1 VRHAGEPSVEEILE
15 SIKKVIARDN
25 RAEAE
30 HIRRRREEDGM
41 VTTRTLRTED
51 LPDDPQPVFQVPVD
65 QARTILAL
73 QPQSLAEDEPAPV
86 LDLTDAEMADAE
98 MADAKIAGD
107 PSGGA
112 EADFGA
118 DDDYELADEAS
129 AEELMTEHETAAE
142 TPLLAESARA
152 SMRESL
158 TALAMLAEP
167 GARPQIVRSGETSL
181 EGLTRDLLRP
191 MLGEWLEKNL
201 PPLVDK
207 MVAAEIARI
216 VGKRA

>member
-1 VRHAGEPSVEEILE
+1 MRQAGEPSVEEILE

-30 HIRRRREEDGM
+30 NVRRRREEDGM
-41 VTTRTLRTED
+41 VTTRTLRAED
-51 LPDDPQPVFQVPVD
+51 LPDEPVVQVPMD
-65 QARTILAL
+65 QGKTILAL
-73 QPQSLAEDEPAPV
+73 NPHAFTEDEPAPV
-86 LDLTDAEMADAE
+86 LDLTDAEMADDPSDG
-98 MADAKIAGD
+98 ADAV
-107 PSGGA
+107 P
-112 EADFGA
+112 GA

-129 AEELMTEHETAAE
+129 AEERMTEHDTAAE

>member
-1 VRHAGEPSVEEILE
+1 MRQAGEPSVEEILE

-73 QPQSLAEDEPAPV
+73 QPQSFAEDEPAPV

-129 AEELMTEHETAAE
+129 AEELMNEHETAAE

>member
-1 VRHAGEPSVEEILE
+1 MRQAGEPSVEEILE

-41 VTTRTLRTED
+41 VTTRTLRSED

-65 QARTILAL
+65 QA
-73 QPQSLAEDEPAPV
+73 QSFAEDEPAPV
-86 LDLTDAEMADAE
+86 LDLTDAELADAE
-98 MADAKIAGD
+98 MTGD
-107 PSGGA
+107 ISSGA
-112 EADFGA
+112 ETVQGA

-129 AEELMTEHETAAE
+129 AEDLMTEHETAAE